1 MIEPGQVEV
10 VIVNVKTRETVAYST
25 LAVAD
30 LPDSFLVETR
40 LEIAGRSW
48 VVVEAE
54 PPSKPEFSETGKV
67 RITVAPVET
76 VDPNTILFSLPT
88 ISEDLG
94 ESVGSSLPTDDY
106 FQITEDDWRQ
116 TEFVAASFRSAIV
129 EELADIDRVRLSA
142 HGGYEEIH
150 VRKRVPEPLLFEKL
164 TLDRVRTLMPSDKV
178 FKGVSFARQKGSIP
192 ESFSWTC
199 SGMQVWGVA
208 DDEGAIALLCLYF
221 LSAGELSGQQIERIA
236 SMANAC
242 GLIFVDWVS
251 GQTIPSLD

>member
-1 MIEPGQVEV
+1 MMEPGRVEV
-10 VIVNVKTRETVAYST
+10 VIVNVKNRETVAYSV
-25 LAVAD
+25 LAIED

-67 RITVAPVET
+67 RITVAPVEM
-76 VDPNTILFSLPT
+76 VDPKTILFSLPT

-94 ESVGSSLPTDDY
+94 ESVGSSLPADDY
-106 FQITEDDWRQ
+106 FQIAEDDWRQ

-129 EELADIDRVRLSA
+129 EELSDIDAVRLSA
-142 HGGYEEIH
+142 NGGYEEIH
-150 VRKRVPEPLLFEKL
+150 VRKRVPEPLHSEKL
-164 TLDRVRTLMPSDKV
+164 ALDLVKTLMPSDKV
-178 FKGVSFARQKGSIP
+178 FKGVSFAGQRGSIP
-192 ESFSWTC
+192 GSFSWTC

-208 DDEGAIALLCLYF
+208 DDEGTIALLCLYF
-221 LSAGELSGQQIERIA
+221 LSAGELSGQQIARIA
-236 SMANAC
+236 SVANEC

-251 GQTIPSLD
+251 GQTVPSLD